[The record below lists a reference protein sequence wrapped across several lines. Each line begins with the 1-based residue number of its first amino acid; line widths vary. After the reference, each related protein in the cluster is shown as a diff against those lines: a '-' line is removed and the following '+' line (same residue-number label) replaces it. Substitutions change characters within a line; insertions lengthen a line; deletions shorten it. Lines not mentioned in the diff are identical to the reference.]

1 MQKQTWWEVKVLSL
15 LEPDIW
21 RCWICRSRLGHLAEV
36 NALPSTIRCSARA
49 FMSSNSMTIVFWI
62 VVLWNRGVLID
73 FSCGFYGSCYELKRS
88 LVVYAMLVRT
98 SGSHCRVCFVG
109 ITFCF
114 HISSMHL
121 LFLLRIFVKKK
132 LNSGVRGGTIGTVST
147 GMQKTAKLSWNFYTL
162 KRESYINT
170 IIFGAILLLLL
181 PLASLTIV
189 VGQAIEMLLSDR

>member
-49 FMSSNSMTIVFWI
+49 FMSSNSMTIIFWI

-88 LVVYAMLVRT
+88 LVVYAMLART

-132 LNSGVRGGTIGTVST
+132 LNSGVRGGAIGTVSI
-147 GMQKTAKLSWNFYTL
+147 GMRKTAKLSWNFYTL

-170 IIFGAILLLLL
+170 IIFGAILLLFL

>member
-49 FMSSNSMTIVFWI
+49 FMSSNSRTIIFWI

-88 LVVYAMLVRT
+88 LVVYAMLART

-121 LFLLRIFVKKK
+121 LFLLRFFVKKK
-132 LNSGVRGGTIGTVST
+132 LNCGVRGGANGTVSI

-170 IIFGAILLLLL
+170 IIFGAILLLL